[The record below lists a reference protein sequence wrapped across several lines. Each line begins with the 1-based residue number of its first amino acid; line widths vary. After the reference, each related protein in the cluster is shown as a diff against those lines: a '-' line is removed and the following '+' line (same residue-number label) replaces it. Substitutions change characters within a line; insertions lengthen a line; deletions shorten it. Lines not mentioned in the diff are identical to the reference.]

1 MDFTLDDTQT
11 EIAALTA
18 KVLGDF
24 GGATPG
30 PRPGG
35 SAPTDPPKRVADDA
49 PWRALAGAGLLAL
62 ALPPDLEGD
71 GLGIA
76 EVAQVL
82 TEVGRAAAPVPAYAA
97 LALGVLPVETLGT
110 PAQRASLLPPVAAG
124 EGLLTAALHEPSAP
138 LTAEPATTARAE
150 NGNWLLNGVKT
161 AVPYA
166 AEAARILTPV
176 STPHGT
182 AVYLVDPHADGVT
195 LVPASTSAGTPECT
209 VRLEDVAVEETD
221 LLADH
226 GAVAVLHRFALAGAL
241 ALGDGLLAGALA
253 LTVKHV
259 GERTQFG
266 RPLATFQAVAGQIAD
281 VYVAAR
287 TVHLAVTSAVWRL
300 AAGLDADA
308 ELDVAA
314 YWFAEQAP
322 RALATCHHLHGGVG
336 VDETYPLHRYSS
348 AVKDLGRALGGAAHR
363 LGRLG
368 ERVAG

>member
-1 MDFTLDDTQT
+1 MDFTLDDTQS
-11 EIAALTA
+11 EIAALAA
-18 KVLGDF
+18 KVLG
-24 GGATPG
+24 AE
-30 PRPGG
+30 
-35 SAPTDPPKRVADDA
+35 DD
-49 PWRALAGAGLLAL
+49 PWRALAGSGLLAL

-71 GLGIA
+71 GLGVA

-110 PAQRASLLPPVAAG
+110 PAQRAEFLPPVAAG
-124 EGLLTAALHEPSAP
+124 EGLLTAALHEPSTP
-138 LTAEPATTARAE
+138 LTADPAASARAA
-150 NGNWLLNGVKT
+150 NGKWLLDGVKT

-166 AEAARILTPV
+166 AEATRILTPV
-176 STPHGT
+176 TTPHGT
-182 AVYLVDPHADGVT
+182 AVYLVDPRADGVT
-195 LVPASTSAGTPECT
+195 LVPTRNSAGTPECT
-209 VRLEDVAVEETD
+209 LRLDDVAVEETD
-221 LLADH
+221 LLFDR
-226 GAVAVLHRFALAGAL
+226 GAVAALHRFALAGAL
-241 ALGDGLLAGALA
+241 ALGDGLVAGALA

-259 GERTQFG
+259 GERAQFG
-266 RPLATFQAVAGQIAD
+266 RPLAAFQAVAGQIAD

-308 ELDVAA
+308 ELDIAA
-314 YWFAEQAP
+314 YWLAEEAP
-322 RALATCHHLHGGVG
+322 KALATCHHLHGGVG

>member
-1 MDFTLDDTQT
+1 MDFALDDTQT
-11 EIAALTA
+11 EIAALAA
-18 KVLGDF
+18 KVLG
-24 GGATPG
+24 
-30 PRPGG
+30 
-35 SAPTDPPKRVADDA
+35 SEDD
-49 PWRALAGAGLLAL
+49 PWRALASSGLLAL

-82 TEVGRAAAPVPAYAA
+82 AEVGRAAAPVPAWAT

-110 PAQRASLLPPVAAG
+110 PQQRAGLLPPVAAG
-124 EGLLTAALHEPSAP
+124 DAVLTAALHEPSAP
-138 LTAEPATTARAE
+138 LTAVPATTARAA
-150 NGNWLLNGVKT
+150 GGKWLLDGVKT

-166 AEAARILTPV
+166 REATRILTPV
-176 STPHGT
+176 STPGGT
-182 AVYLVDPHADGVT
+182 AVFLVDPHADGVT
-195 LVPASTSAGTPECT
+195 LVPAPTSSGAPECT
-209 VRLEDVAVEETD
+209 VRLDGVAVEETG
-221 LLADH
+221 LLAGRD
-226 GAVAVLHRFALAGAL
+226 AVAVLRRFAVAGAL

-253 LTVKHV
+253 LTVRHV

-266 RPLATFQAVAGQIAD
+266 RPLAAFQAVAGQIAD

-308 ELDVAA
+308 ELDIAA
-314 YWFAEQAP
+314 YWFTSQAP
-322 RALATCHHLHGGVG
+322 EALATCHHLHGGVG

>member
-1 MDFTLDDTQT
+1 MDFALDDTQT

-18 KVLGDF
+18 KVLGSDD
-24 GGATPG
+24 
-30 PRPGG
+30 
-35 SAPTDPPKRVADDA
+35 DP
-49 PWRALAGAGLLAL
+49 WHALAAAGLLAL
-62 ALPPDLEGD
+62 AVPPDLDGD
-71 GLGIA
+71 GLGVA

-82 TEVGRAAAPVPAYAA
+82 TEVGRAAAPVPAYTA

-110 PAQRASLLPPVAAG
+110 PRQRAWLLPPVAAG
-124 EGLLTAALHEPSAP
+124 EALLTAALHEPSAP
-138 LTAEPATTARAE
+138 LTTAPAATARL
-150 NGNWLLNGVKT
+150 GTGKWLLSGVKT

-166 AEAARILTPV
+166 GQATRILTPV

-182 AVYLVDPHADGVT
+182 AVYLVDPQADGVT
-195 LVPASTSAGTPECT
+195 LIPTRNSVGTSEWT
-209 VRLEDVAVEETD
+209 VRLEDVAAEEAD
-221 LLADH
+221 LLADE
-226 GAVAVLHRFALAGAL
+226 GAVAALHRFALAGAL
-241 ALGDGLLAGALA
+241 AVGDGLLAGALA

-266 RPLATFQAVAGQIAD
+266 RPLAAFQAVAGQIAD

-287 TVHLAVTSAVWRL
+287 TVHLAVTSAIWRL
-300 AAGLDADA
+300 GAGLDADA

-348 AVKDLGRALGGAAHR
+348 AVKDLGRALGGAAYR

>member
-11 EIAALTA
+11 EIGALTA
-18 KVLGDF
+18 KVLG
-24 GGATPG
+24 A
-30 PRPGG
+30 
-35 SAPTDPPKRVADDA
+35 VDD
-49 PWRALAGAGLLAL
+49 PWRALTDAGLLAL

-71 GLGIA
+71 GLGVA

-97 LALGVLPVETLGT
+97 LALGVLPVEALGT
-110 PAQRASLLPPVAAG
+110 PGQRAELLPQVAAG
-124 EGLLTAALHEPSAP
+124 EALLTAALHEPSAP
-138 LTAEPATTARAE
+138 LAVHPATTARARD
-150 NGNWLLNGVKT
+150 GRWLLSGVKT

-166 AEAARILTPV
+166 REAARILTPV
-176 STPHGT
+176 TTPGGT

-195 LVPASTSAGTPECT
+195 LVPTRNSAGTPECT
-209 VRLEDVAVEETD
+209 VRFEDVAVEESD

-226 GAVAVLHRFALAGAL
+226 GAVATLHRFALAGAL

-259 GERTQFG
+259 GERAQFG

-300 AAGLDADA
+300 ASGLDADP

-314 YWFAEQAP
+314 YWLTEQAP
-322 RALATCHHLHGGVG
+322 LALATCHHLHGGVG

>member
-1 MDFTLDDTQT
+1 VDFTLDDTQT

-18 KVLGDF
+18 KVLG
-24 GGATPG
+24 
-30 PRPGG
+30 
-35 SAPTDPPKRVADDA
+35 VDDD

-82 TEVGRAAAPVPAYAA
+82 TEVGRAAAPVPAYAT

-110 PAQRASLLPPVAAG
+110 PAQRADLLPPVAAG
-124 EGLLTAALHEPSAP
+124 EALLTAALHEPTAP
-138 LTAEPATTARAE
+138 LTAEPVATARA
-150 NGNWLLNGVKT
+150 GDGKWLLSGVKT

-166 AEAARILTPV
+166 SEATRILTPV

-195 LVPASTSAGTPECT
+195 LVPTRNSAGTPECT
-209 VRLEDVAVEETD
+209 VRLDAVAVEETA
-221 LLADH
+221 LLDSGDSDV
-226 GAVAVLHRFALAGAL
+226 GAVAALHRFALAGAL

-300 AAGLDADA
+300 ASGLDADA
-308 ELDVAA
+308 DLDVAA
-314 YWFAEQAP
+314 YWLAVEAP
-322 RALATCHHLHGGVG
+322 KALATCHHLHGGVG

>member
-11 EIAALTA
+11 EIAGLTA
-18 KVLGDF
+18 KVLG
-24 GGATPG
+24 APG
-30 PRPGG
+30 
-35 SAPTDPPKRVADDA
+35 D

-82 TEVGRAAAPVPAYAA
+82 TEAGRVAAPVPAYAA

-110 PAQRASLLPPVAAG
+110 PAQRADLLPPVAAG
-124 EGLLTAALHEPSAP
+124 EALLTAALHEPSAP
-138 LTAEPATTARAE
+138 LVADPATTARA
-150 NGNWLLNGVKT
+150 GDGHWLLSGVKT

-166 AEAARILTPV
+166 REATRILTPV
-176 STPHGT
+176 TTPGGT
-182 AVYLVDPHADGVT
+182 AIFLLDPHAEGVT
-195 LVPASTSAGTPECT
+195 LTPARNSAGTPECT
-209 VRLEDVAVEETD
+209 VRLDDVAVAESD

-226 GAVAVLHRFALAGAL
+226 GAVAALHRFALAGAL
-241 ALGDGLLAGALA
+241 ALGDGLLAGALE
-253 LTVKHV
+253 LTVKHI

-300 AAGLDADA
+300 ASGLDADA

-314 YWFAEQAP
+314 YWLAEQAP
-322 RALATCHHLHGGVG
+322 VALATCHHLHGGVG

>member
-18 KVLGDF
+18 KVLCDF

-30 PRPGG
+30 PRPRG
-35 SAPTDPPKRVADDA
+35 SAPTDPPKRAVDDD

-62 ALPPDLEGD
+62 ALPPDLDGD
-71 GLGIA
+71 GLGVA

-82 TEVGRAAAPVPAYAA
+82 TEVGRAAASVPAYAA

-110 PAQRASLLPPVAAG
+110 PAQRAALLPPVAAG
-124 EGLLTAALHEPSAP
+124 EALLTAALHEPSAP
-138 LTAEPATTARAE
+138 FATRPAATARPDD
-150 NGNWLLNGVKT
+150 GKWLLSGVKT

-166 AEAARILTPV
+166 ERAARILTPV

-182 AVYLVDPHADGVT
+182 AVYLVDPDAEGVT
-195 LVPASTSAGTPECT
+195 LLPTRNSAETPECT
-209 VRLEDVAVEETD
+209 VRLDDVAVEESD
-221 LLADH
+221 LLADQ
-226 GAVAVLHRFALAGAL
+226 GAVEALHRFALAGAL

-259 GERTQFG
+259 GEREQFG

-300 AAGLDADA
+300 ASGLDADA
-308 ELDVAA
+308 ELDIAA
-314 YWFAEQAP
+314 YWLASRAP
-322 RALATCHHLHGGVG
+322 DALAICHHLHGGVG

>member
-1 MDFTLDDTQT
+1 VDFTLDDTQT
-11 EIAALTA
+11 EIAALAA
-18 KVLGDF
+18 KVLG
-24 GGATPG
+24 APG
-30 PRPGG
+30 
-35 SAPTDPPKRVADDA
+35 D

-71 GLGIA
+71 GLGVA

-82 TEVGRAAAPVPAYAA
+82 TEAGRAAAPVPAYAA

-110 PAQRASLLPPVAAG
+110 PAQRAELLPPVAAG
-124 EGLLTAALHEPSAP
+124 ETLLTAALHEPSAP
-138 LTAEPATTARAE
+138 LTADPATTARA
-150 NGNWLLNGVKT
+150 GDGRWLLSGVKT

-166 AEAARILTPV
+166 QEAVRILTPV
-176 STPHGT
+176 TTPGGT
-182 AVYLVDPHADGVT
+182 AIFLVDPHAEGVT
-195 LVPASTSAGTPECT
+195 LTPARNSAGTPECT
-209 VRLEDVAVEETD
+209 VRLDDVAVAESD
-221 LLADH
+221 LLADR
-226 GAVAVLHRFALAGAL
+226 GAVAALHRFALAGAL
-241 ALGDGLLAGALA
+241 ALGDGLLAGALD

-259 GERTQFG
+259 GERAQFG

-300 AAGLDADA
+300 ASGLDADA

-314 YWFAEQAP
+314 YWLAEQAP
-322 RALATCHHLHGGVG
+322 VALATCHHLHGGVG

>member
-1 MDFTLDDTQT
+1 VDFALDDTQT
-11 EIAALTA
+11 EIAALAA
-18 KVLGDF
+18 KVLGS
-24 GGATPG
+24 P
-30 PRPGG
+30 
-35 SAPTDPPKRVADDA
+35 DD
-49 PWRALAGAGLLAL
+49 PWRALASAGLLAL
-62 ALPPDLEGD
+62 ALPPELEGD
-71 GLGIA
+71 GLGVA

-97 LALGVLPVETLGT
+97 LALGVLPVESLGT
-110 PAQRASLLPPVAAG
+110 PAQRAELLPLVAAG
-124 EGLLTAALHEPSAP
+124 EAVLTAALHEPSAP
-138 LTAEPATTARAE
+138 LVGEPAATARAAD
-150 NGNWLLNGVKT
+150 GKWLLNGVKI

-166 AEAARILTPV
+166 GQASRILTPV

-195 LVPASTSAGTPECT
+195 LVPTRNSAGTPECT
-209 VRLEDVAVEETD
+209 VRLEDVAVAETD
-221 LLADH
+221 LLFDR

-300 AAGLDADA
+300 ASGLDADA

-314 YWFAEQAP
+314 YWFAAQAP
-322 RALATCHHLHGGVG
+322 EALATCHHLHGGVG

>member
-1 MDFTLDDTQT
+1 MDFTLDDTQS

-18 KVLGDF
+18 KVLGA
-24 GGATPG
+24 G
-30 PRPGG
+30 
-35 SAPTDPPKRVADDA
+35 DD

-71 GLGIA
+71 GLGVA

-82 TEVGRAAAPVPAYAA
+82 TEVGRAAAPVPAYAV

-110 PAQRASLLPPVAAG
+110 PAQRAHLLPPVAAG
-124 EGLLTAALHEPSAP
+124 EALLTAALHEQSAP
-138 LTAEPATTARAE
+138 LTAAPAATARAAD
-150 NGNWLLNGVKT
+150 GRWLLDGVKT

-166 AEAARILTPV
+166 AEATRILTPV

-182 AVYLVDPHADGVT
+182 AVFLVDPHADGVT
-195 LVPASTSAGTPECT
+195 LVPAPTSSGTPECT
-209 VRLEDVAVEETD
+209 VRLDGVAVEEAD
-221 LLADH
+221 GLAGRD
-226 GAVAVLHRFALAGAL
+226 AVAVLRRFALAGAL

-266 RPLATFQAVAGQIAD
+266 RPLAAFQAVAGQIAD

-300 AAGLDADA
+300 ASGLDADA

-314 YWFAEQAP
+314 YWFASRAP
-322 RALATCHHLHGGVG
+322 EALATCHHLHGGVG

-368 ERVAG
+368 ERVAGRTSGGVSGCTSN

>member
-18 KVLGDF
+18 KVLCDF

-30 PRPGG
+30 PRPRG
-35 SAPTDPPKRVADDA
+35 SAPTDPPKRAVDDD

-62 ALPPDLEGD
+62 ALPPDLDGD
-71 GLGIA
+71 GLGVA

-110 PAQRASLLPPVAAG
+110 PAHRAALLPPVAAG
-124 EGLLTAALHEPSAP
+124 EALLTAALHEPSAP
-138 LTAEPATTARAE
+138 FAARPAATARP
-150 NGNWLLNGVKT
+150 GDGKWLLSGVKT

-166 AEAARILTPV
+166 ERAARILTPV

-182 AVYLVDPHADGVT
+182 AVYLVDPDAEGVT
-195 LVPASTSAGTPECT
+195 LLPTRNSAETPECT
-209 VRLEDVAVEETD
+209 VRLDDVAVEESD
-221 LLADH
+221 LLADQ
-226 GAVAVLHRFALAGAL
+226 GAVEALHRFALAGAL

-259 GERTQFG
+259 GEREQFG

-300 AAGLDADA
+300 ASGLDADA
-308 ELDVAA
+308 ELDIAA
-314 YWFAEQAP
+314 YWLASRAP
-322 RALATCHHLHGGVG
+322 DALAICHHLHGGVG

>member
-1 MDFTLDDTQT
+1 VDFALDDTQT

-18 KVLGDF
+18 KVLG
-24 GGATPG
+24 A
-30 PRPGG
+30 
-35 SAPTDPPKRVADDA
+35 VDD
-49 PWRALAGAGLLAL
+49 PWRALTDAGLLAL
-62 ALPPDLEGD
+62 ALPPDLAGD
-71 GLGIA
+71 GLGVA

-97 LALGVLPVETLGT
+97 LALGVLPVEALGT
-110 PAQRASLLPPVAAG
+110 PRQRAELLPPVAAG
-124 EGLLTAALHEPSAP
+124 EALLTAALHEPSAP
-138 LTAEPATTARAE
+138 LTAEPATTARA
-150 NGNWLLNGVKT
+150 GGGKWLLTGVKT

-166 AEAARILTPV
+166 AEATRILTPV

-182 AVYLVDPHADGVT
+182 AVYLVDPRADGVT
-195 LVPASTSAGTPECT
+195 LTPARNSAGTPECT
-209 VRLEDVAVEETD
+209 VRLDDVAVEEAD

-226 GAVAVLHRFALAGAL
+226 GAVVALHRFAVAGAL

-314 YWFAEQAP
+314 YWLTEQAP
-322 RALATCHHLHGGVG
+322 VALATCHHLHGGVG
-336 VDETYPLHRYSS
+336 VDKTYPLHRYSS
-348 AVKDLGRALGGAAHR
+348 MVKDLGRALGGAAHR

>member
-11 EIAALTA
+11 EIAALAA
-18 KVLGDF
+18 KVL
-24 GGATPG
+24 AT
-30 PRPGG
+30 
-35 SAPTDPPKRVADDA
+35 DDD
-49 PWRALAGAGLLAL
+49 PWRALAASGLLAL

-76 EVAQVL
+76 EIAQVL

-110 PAQRASLLPPVAAG
+110 PAQRAQLLPPVAAG
-124 EGLLTAALHEPSAP
+124 EAVLTAALHEPSAP
-138 LTAEPATTARAE
+138 LTGEPAATARAE
-150 NGNWLLNGVKT
+150 GGKWLLTGVKT

-166 AEAARILTPV
+166 SEATRILTPV

-182 AVYLVDPHADGVT
+182 AVYLVDPRADGVT
-195 LVPASTSAGTPECT
+195 LVPTPNSAGTPECT
-209 VRLEDVAVEETD
+209 VRLENVAVEEAD
-221 LLADH
+221 LLFDR
-226 GAVAVLHRFALAGAL
+226 GAVAALHRFALAGAL
-241 ALGDGLLAGALA
+241 AVGDGLLAGALA

-287 TVHLAVTSAVWRL
+287 TVHLAVTSAIWRL
-300 AAGLDADA
+300 SAGLDADA
-308 ELDVAA
+308 ELDIAA
-314 YWFAEQAP
+314 YWLAAQAP

-348 AVKDLGRALGGAAHR
+348 AVKDLVRALGGAGHR
-363 LGRLG
+363 LGKLG
-368 ERVAG
+368 EGMR

>member
-11 EIAALTA
+11 EIGALTA
-18 KVLGDF
+18 KVL
-24 GGATPG
+24 
-30 PRPGG
+30 
-35 SAPTDPPKRVADDA
+35 STDD
-49 PWRALAGAGLLAL
+49 PWRALADAGLLAL

-71 GLGIA
+71 GLGVA

-82 TEVGRAAAPVPAYAA
+82 TEVGRVAAPVPAYAA

-110 PAQRASLLPPVAAG
+110 PGQRAKLLPQVAAG
-124 EGLLTAALHEPSAP
+124 ESLLTAALHEPSAP
-138 LTAEPATTARAE
+138 FAAQPATTTRA
-150 NGNWLLNGVKT
+150 GDGHWLLSGVKT

-166 AEAARILTPV
+166 GEAARILTPV
-176 STPHGT
+176 TTPSGT
-182 AVYLVDPHADGVT
+182 AVFLVDPRADGVT
-195 LVPASTSAGTPECT
+195 LVPTRTSAGTPECT
-209 VRLEDVAVEETD
+209 VRFDDVAVEESD
-221 LLADH
+221 LLADQ
-226 GAVAVLHRFALAGAL
+226 GAVATLHRFALAGAL

-300 AAGLDADA
+300 ASGLDADA

-314 YWFAEQAP
+314 YWLAERAP
-322 RALATCHHLHGGVG
+322 VALATCHHLHGGVG

-348 AVKDLGRALGGAAHR
+348 MVKDLGRALGGTAHR

>member
-1 MDFTLDDTQT
+1 MDFTLDDTQS
-11 EIAALTA
+11 EIAALAA
-18 KVLGDF
+18 KVLG
-24 GGATPG
+24 AE
-30 PRPGG
+30 
-35 SAPTDPPKRVADDA
+35 DD
-49 PWRALAGAGLLAL
+49 PWRALAGSGLLAL

-71 GLGIA
+71 GLGVA
-76 EVAQVL
+76 EVSQVL
-82 TEVGRAAAPVPAYAA
+82 TEVGRAAAPVPAYVA

-110 PAQRASLLPPVAAG
+110 PAQRAEFLPPVAAG

-138 LTAEPATTARAE
+138 LTADPAASARAA
-150 NGNWLLNGVKT
+150 NGKWLLDGVKT

-166 AEAARILTPV
+166 AEATRILTPV
-176 STPHGT
+176 TTPHGT
-182 AVYLVDPHADGVT
+182 AVYLVDPRADGVT
-195 LVPASTSAGTPECT
+195 LVPTRNSAGTPECT
-209 VRLEDVAVEETD
+209 LRLDEVAVEEAD
-221 LLADH
+221 LLFDR
-226 GAVAVLHRFALAGAL
+226 GAVAALHRFALAGAL
-241 ALGDGLLAGALA
+241 ALGDGLVAGALA

-259 GERTQFG
+259 GERAQFG
-266 RPLATFQAVAGQIAD
+266 RPLAAFQAVAGQIAD

-308 ELDVAA
+308 ELDIAA
-314 YWFAEQAP
+314 YWLAEEAP
-322 RALATCHHLHGGVG
+322 KALATCHHLHGGVG

>member
-1 MDFTLDDTQT
+1 VDFTLDDTQT
-11 EIAALTA
+11 EISALTA
-18 KVLGDF
+18 KVV
-24 GGATPG
+24 
-30 PRPGG
+30 
-35 SAPTDPPKRVADDA
+35 SADD
-49 PWRALAGAGLLAL
+49 PWRSLADAGLLAL

-82 TEVGRAAAPVPAYAA
+82 TEVGRAAASVPAYAA

-110 PAQRASLLPPVAAG
+110 PGQRAQLLPQVAAG
-124 EGLLTAALHEPSAP
+124 EAVLTAALHEPSAP
-138 LTAEPATTARAE
+138 FTGRPATTTRAD
-150 NGNWLLNGVKT
+150 GGHWLLSGVKT

-166 AEAARILTPV
+166 GEAARILTPV
-176 STPHGT
+176 TTPSGT
-182 AVYLVDPHADGVT
+182 AVFLVDPRADGVT
-195 LVPASTSAGTPECT
+195 LVPTRNSAGTPECT
-209 VRLEDVAVEETD
+209 VRFEDVAVEESD
-221 LLADH
+221 LLADR
-226 GAVAVLHRFALAGAL
+226 GAIATLHRFALAGAL
-241 ALGDGLLAGALA
+241 AQGDGLLAGALA

-300 AAGLDADA
+300 ASGFDSGA

-322 RALATCHHLHGGVG
+322 VALATCHHLHGGVG

-348 AVKDLGRALGGAAHR
+348 MVKDLGRALGGAAHR

>member
-18 KVLGDF
+18 KVLG
-24 GGATPG
+24 A
-30 PRPGG
+30 
-35 SAPTDPPKRVADDA
+35 VDD
-49 PWRALAGAGLLAL
+49 PWRALTDAGLLAL

-71 GLGIA
+71 GLGVA

-97 LALGVLPVETLGT
+97 LALGVLPVEAPGT
-110 PAQRASLLPPVAAG
+110 PGQRAELLPRVAAG
-124 EGLLTAALHEPSAP
+124 EAVLTAALHEPSAP
-138 LTAEPATTARAE
+138 LAADPATTARA
-150 NGNWLLNGVKT
+150 GDGRWLLRGVKT

-166 AEAARILTPV
+166 GEAARILTPV
-176 STPHGT
+176 TTPGGT
-182 AVYLVDPHADGVT
+182 AVYLVDPKADGVT
-195 LVPASTSAGTPECT
+195 LVPTRNSAGTPECT
-209 VRLEDVAVEETD
+209 VRFEDVAVEESD

-226 GAVAVLHRFALAGAL
+226 GAVATLHRFALAGAL
-241 ALGDGLLAGALA
+241 ALGDGLLAGALT

-259 GERTQFG
+259 GERAQFG

-300 AAGLDADA
+300 ASGLDADA

-314 YWFAEQAP
+314 YWLTEQAP
-322 RALATCHHLHGGVG
+322 LALATCHHLHGGVG

-348 AVKDLGRALGGAAHR
+348 MVKDLGRALGGAAHR